1 MDLSDRELEEWIAH
15 LPDQEKTELLVRLV
29 AGDDPHL
36 PLELRRRC
44 RLSQSA
50 GASERISA
58 ATSGRR
64 AGELLAL
71 ANRRAAE
78 RARRAA
84 EIEAAERAQRERGAA
99 IAREKTLEALAA
111 RGEAPWAEV
120 EALVA
125 SKQPN
130 AYDRAVMLLTDLHT
144 LAERAGAADDFNRHI
159 EEIRERHARKP
170 SFLKRLSQSRLV
182 GTDQ

>member
-1 MDLSDRELEEWIAH
+1 ML
-15 LPDQEKTELLVRLV
+15 DQEKTELLVRLV

-36 PLELRRRC
+36 RLELRRRC
-44 RLSQSA
+44 RLTQGA
-50 GASERISA
+50 GKPKSVSA
-58 ATSGRR
+58 AIPARR
-64 AGELLAL
+64 AEELLAL

-84 EIEAAERAQRERGAA
+84 EIEAAERAQREREAA
-99 IAREKTLEALAA
+99 IAREKTLDALAA

-130 AYDRAVMLLTDLHT
+130 AYDRAVTLLTDLRA
-144 LAERAGAADDFNRHI
+144 LAKRAGTGNDFNRRI
-159 EEIRERHARKP
+159 EEIRVRHARKP
-170 SFLKRLSQSRLV
+170 SFLKRLRQARLV
-182 GTDQ
+182 ATDQ